1 MNNSYVMWP
10 PILPICHKHVWRVL
24 LCGYLLALLLLGCT
38 RLPDYLHP
46 AQELHSPAA
55 PDSPLAIWAEPLL
68 QQHPGQAGLVL
79 LASGTD
85 AFLARLLL
93 AANARDRLDLQY
105 YLYHN
110 DLTGKVFTWALLQ
123 AADRGVR
130 IRLLLDDMATRGVD
144 GELRLLNR
152 HPHIS
157 IRLFNPFLRD
167 YPRDMQFL
175 TRYGVSTRR
184 MHNKTMIADNSLAIT
199 GGRNIGDEYFDAARN
214 AVVFG
219 DLDVLTL
226 GPVVDDA
233 STEFDRYWNSELAV
247 PVEYVLKDGD
257 QHDQQP
263 LHNLRLQLQDWLQ
276 TNRDHPYVQ
285 ALQSRNQTL
294 SDHYEQRLFW
304 GKAYVVAD
312 APDKIRS
319 RTYQSPLFGNLITL
333 LENAQ
338 QEVLLISPYFVP
350 GDEGVAF
357 LAALVARGIKV
368 QVLTNSLASTDVPAV
383 HSAYKHYR
391 AALLRAGVGL
401 YELRPNAR
409 PEREHSRWTGS
420 SSASL
425 HAKML
430 VIDQRYF
437 YVGSMNLDPRSIHEN
452 TEMGVLFEQAQLGQ
466 EASRDLQQNLPF
478 ESYRLQLEAG
488 ELCWQEL
495 RSDGS
500 VQSYDSEPRASLW
513 RRLQSWLLGILPIE
527 AEL

>member
-1 MNNSYVMWP
+1 MWP
-10 PILPICHKHVWRVL
+10 PILPICHKRAGQIL
-24 LCGYLLALLLLGCT
+24 PCCMYLLAVLFAGCA
-38 RLPDYLHP
+38 RLPDYPHP
-46 AQELHSPAA
+46 TSEVHTQAPPHSPLT
-55 PDSPLAIWAEPLL
+55 DWAEPLL

-93 AANARDRLDLQY
+93 AANAHDRLDLQY
-105 YLYHN
+105 YLYHQ

-123 AADRGVR
+123 AAERGVR
-130 IRLLLDDMATRGVD
+130 VRLLLDDMATRGAD
-144 GELRLLNR
+144 NELRLLNR
-152 HPHIS
+152 HPNID

-184 MHNKTMIADNSLAIT
+184 MHNKTMIADNTLAIT

-226 GPVVDDA
+226 GAVVDDA

-247 PVEYVLKDGD
+247 PVEHVLQDAD
-257 QHDQQP
+257 PHDQQP
-263 LHNLRLQLQDWLQ
+263 LNGLSQKLQSWLQ
-276 TNRDHPYVQ
+276 SNQQHPYVQ
-285 ALQSRNQTL
+285 ALQARAQNL
-294 SDHYEQRLFW
+294 AAHYEPRLFW

-319 RTYQSPLFGNLITL
+319 RRYQSPLLGNLLTL

-338 QEVLLISPYFVP
+338 QEVLLVSPYFVP

-357 LAALVARGIKV
+357 LAALVARGVKV
-368 QVLTNSLASTDVPAV
+368 RVLTNSLASTDVPAV

-391 AALLRAGVGL
+391 TALLRAGVEL
-401 YELRPNAR
+401 YELRPDASSG
-409 PEREHSRWTGS
+409 RENRRWTGS

-437 YVGSMNLDPRSIHEN
+437 YVGSMNLDPRSIREN

-478 ESYRLQLEAG
+478 ESYHLQLHQG
-488 ELCWQEL
+488 EVRWQEL
-495 RSDGS
+495 YGDGS
-500 VQSYDSEPRASLW
+500 VQSYNSEPRASLW
-513 RRLQSWLLGILPIE
+513 RRLQSWLLGVLPLE

>member
-1 MNNSYVMWP
+1 MSS
-10 PILPICHKHVWRVL
+10 RGVL
-24 LCGYLLALLLLGCT
+24 LLALLLCGCAG
-38 RLPDYLHP
+38 LPQYSHPEPELHP
-46 AQELHSPAA
+46 QASAA
-55 PDSPLAIWAEPLL
+55 SPLALWAEPLL
-68 QQHPGQAGLVL
+68 KEHPGQAGLVL

-93 AANARDRLDLQY
+93 VAGTSERLDLQY

-130 IRLLLDDMATRGVD
+130 VRLLLDDMATRGAD
-144 GELRLLNR
+144 NELRLLNR
-152 HPHIS
+152 HPNID

-184 MHNKTMIADNSLAIT
+184 MHNKTMIADNTLAIS

-233 STEFDRYWNSELAV
+233 STEFDRYWNSALAV
-247 PVEYVLKDGD
+247 PVEQVLNDGD
-257 QHDQQP
+257 PDGQQP
-263 LHNLRLQLQDWLQ
+263 LHNLRQQLQEWLQ
-276 TNRDHPYVQ
+276 SNQNHPYVQ
-285 ALQSRNQTL
+285 ALQSRHQTL
-294 SDHYEQRLFW
+294 SAHYEQRLFW

-333 LENAQ
+333 LDNAQ

-357 LAALVARGIKV
+357 LAALVARGVKV

-391 AALLRAGVGL
+391 AALLRAGVEL
-401 YELRPNAR
+401 FELRPDASSG
-409 PEREHSRWTGS
+409 RENRRWTGS

-437 YVGSMNLDPRSIHEN
+437 YVGSMNLDPRSIREN

-466 EASRDLQQNLPF
+466 QASLDLQQNLPF
-478 ESYRLQLEAG
+478 ESYQLQLHQG
-488 ELCWQEL
+488 EVRWQEM
-495 RSDGS
+495 RTNGA
-500 VQSYDSEPRASLW
+500 VQYYDNEPHASLW
-513 RRLQSWLLGILPIE
+513 RRLQSWLLGVLPLE

>member
-1 MNNSYVMWP
+1 MSS
-10 PILPICHKHVWRVL
+10 RGVL
-24 LCGYLLALLLLGCT
+24 LLALLLCGCAG
-38 RLPDYLHP
+38 LPQYSHPEPELHP
-46 AQELHSPAA
+46 QASAA
-55 PDSPLAIWAEPLL
+55 SPLALWAEPLL
-68 QQHPGQAGLVL
+68 KQHPGQAGLVL
-79 LASGTD
+79 LGSGTD

-93 AANARDRLDLQY
+93 VAGTSERLDLQY

-130 IRLLLDDMATRGVD
+130 VRLLLDDMATRGAD
-144 GELRLLNR
+144 NELRLLNR
-152 HPHIS
+152 HPNID

-184 MHNKTMIADNSLAIT
+184 MHNKAMIADNTLAIA

-233 STEFDRYWNSELAV
+233 SAEFDRYWNSGLAV
-247 PVEYVLKDGD
+247 PVEYVINDGEAQD
-257 QHDQQP
+257 ETA
-263 LHNLRLQLQDWLQ
+263 LNTLRLQLQHWLQ
-276 TNRDHPYVQ
+276 SNRQHPYVQ
-285 ALQSRNQTL
+285 ALQARALNL
-294 SDHYEQRLFW
+294 AEHYEQRLFW

-319 RTYQSPLFGNLITL
+319 RHYQSPLFGNLITL

-338 QEVLLISPYFVP
+338 QEVLLVSPYFVP
-350 GDEGVAF
+350 GDEGVEF
-357 LAALVARGIKV
+357 LAALVARGIHV
-368 QVLTNSLASTDVPAV
+368 QVLTNSLASTDVAAV

-391 AALLRAGVGL
+391 AALLRAGVEL
-401 YELRPNAR
+401 YELRPDSQAAG
-409 PEREHSRWTGS
+409 EHRRWTGS

-425 HAKML
+425 HAKVL

-437 YVGSMNLDPRSIHEN
+437 YVGSMNLDPRSLREN
-452 TEMGVLFEQAQLGQ
+452 TEMGVLFEQPQLGR
-466 EASRDLQQNLPF
+466 EASLNLQANLAQ
-478 ESYRLQLEAG
+478 ESYRLLLQG
-488 ELCWQEL
+488 DELRWQEQ
-495 RSDGS
+495 RTDGTP
-500 VQSYDSEPRASLW
+500 QIYHHEPHASLW
-513 RRLQSWLLGILPIE
+513 RRLQSWVLGILPIE
-527 AEL
+527 SEL

>member
-1 MNNSYVMWP
+1 MWRR
-10 PILPICHKHVWRVL
+10 ILPICPERTWRILSCCFCLLTVL
-24 LCGYLLALLLLGCT
+24 LTGCA
-38 RLPDYLHP
+38 RLPVYPHP
-46 AQELHSPAA
+46 TAELHIQASSR
-55 PDSPLAIWAEPLL
+55 SPLAGWAEPLL
-68 QQHPGQAGLVL
+68 QQHPGDAGLVL
-79 LASGTD
+79 LGSGTD
-85 AFLARLLL
+85 AFLARLQL
-93 AANARDRLDLQY
+93 AAHAHDSLDLQY

-110 DLTGKVFTWALLQ
+110 DLTGRVFTWALLQ

-130 IRLLLDDMATRGVD
+130 VRLLLDDMATRDVD
-144 GELRLLNR
+144 NELRLLND
-152 HPHIS
+152 HPNIS

-167 YPRDMQFL
+167 YPRDMQFI

-184 MHNKTMIADNSLAIT
+184 MHNKTMIADNTLAIS
-199 GGRNIGDEYFDAARN
+199 GGRNIGDEYFAAVRN

-247 PVEYVLKDGD
+247 PVEFVIKDRPG
-257 QHDQQP
+257 HDGLQNVRQ
-263 LHNLRLQLQDWLQ
+263 RLQAWLQ
-276 TNRDHPYVQ
+276 SHQAHPYVQ
-285 ALQSRNQTL
+285 ALQARAQSLAN
-294 SDHYEQRLFW
+294 HYESRLFW

-312 APDKIRS
+312 DPDKIRS

-357 LAALVARGIKV
+357 LAALAARGIKV
-368 QVLTNSLASTDVPAV
+368 QVLTNSLASTDVAAV

-391 AALLRAGVGL
+391 EALVRAGVEL
-401 YELRPNAR
+401 YELRPDTR

-430 VIDQRYF
+430 MIDQRYF
-437 YVGSMNLDPRSIHEN
+437 YVGSMNLDPRSIREN

-466 EASRDLQQNLPF
+466 QASRDLHNSLAL
-478 ESYRLQLEAG
+478 ESYRVQLSDG
-488 ELCWQEL
+488 ELRWQQVHG
-495 RSDGS
+495 DGS
-500 VQSYDSEPRASLW
+500 VQNYDADPHASLW
-513 RRLQSWLLGILPIE
+513 RRLQSWFLGVLPIE
-527 AEL
+527 SEL

>member
-1 MNNSYVMWP
+1 MWP
-10 PILPICHKHVWRVL
+10 PILPICHKARLQRCRFWQGCRVL
-24 LCGYLLALLLLGCT
+24 LAATLLSACA
-38 RLPDYLHP
+38 RLPDVP
-46 AQELHSPAA
+46 PPVTELHSQA
-55 PDSPLAIWAEPLL
+55 SPHSLLARWAEPLL
-68 QQHPGQAGLVL
+68 QQHPDQAGLVL

-93 AANARDRLDLQY
+93 AANASDRLDLQY
-105 YLYHN
+105 YLYHQ

-130 IRLLLDDMATRGVD
+130 VRLLLDDMATRGAD
-144 GELRLLNR
+144 NELRLLNR
-152 HPHIS
+152 HPNID

-184 MHNKTMIADNSLAIT
+184 MHNKTMIADNTLAIS

-233 STEFDRYWNSELAV
+233 STEFDRYWNSALAV
-247 PVEYVLKDGD
+247 PVEQVLNDGD
-257 QHDQQP
+257 PHDQQP
-263 LHNLRLQLQDWLQ
+263 LHNLRQQLQEWLQ
-276 TNRDHPYVQ
+276 GKREHPYVQ
-285 ALQSRNQTL
+285 ALQNRNQTL
-294 SDHYEQRLFW
+294 SAHYEQRLFW

-333 LENAQ
+333 LDNAQ
-338 QEVLLISPYFVP
+338 QEVLLVSPYFVP

-357 LAALVARGIKV
+357 LAALVARGVKV

-391 AALLRAGVGL
+391 AALLRAGVEL
-401 YELRPNAR
+401 FELRPDASSG
-409 PEREHSRWTGS
+409 RENRRWTGS

-437 YVGSMNLDPRSIHEN
+437 YVGSMNLDPRSIREN

-466 EASRDLQQNLPF
+466 QASLDLQQNLPF
-478 ESYRLQLEAG
+478 ESYQLQLHQG
-488 ELCWQEL
+488 EVRWQEM
-495 RSDGS
+495 RTDGA
-500 VQSYDSEPRASLW
+500 VQYYDNEPHASLW
-513 RRLQSWLLGILPIE
+513 RRLQSWLLGVLPLE